1 MSIGAGQRLGADPI
15 SSALAQCVDDRAVPG
30 VLGVVTDVDRI
41 VYTGAY
47 GAAQRRNGIA
57 MSSDTIFRIASMT
70 KLVTTV
76 AILMLVDDDLVELD
90 APLVRYLP
98 GFRQPEVLVS
108 FDERT
113 NSYTTRPAQSEITVR
128 QLLTHTSG
136 YGYWF
141 LDRHLFSLTDT
152 AALDLLNAPFLIDE
166 PGASF
171 NYGTSTDVVGQLIEP
186 VSGAPLEQFLAQR
199 IFRPLGMR
207 NTGFSPPRDQTHLAS
222 IFARTRDGFTER
234 ELETSGQ
241 APRGGGGLYST
252 ADDYCRLMRMILNR
266 GMGRDG
272 RLLSEAAWAELARN
286 QIGDL
291 RAPVQT
297 SAFTQRT
304 NDFIFMN
311 GTQKFGLGLAL
322 ETCDQPSGRPIG
334 TGSWAGIYNSYFWI
348 DFENEFAAAIFMQ
361 VQPFADIHCVEALR
375 RFESAIYGCLSD
387 ID

>member
-1 MSIGAGQRLGADPI
+1 VSIGAGQRLGADPI
-15 SSALAQCVDDRAVPG
+15 SSVLAQFVDNRAVPG

-57 MSSDTIFRIASMT
+57 MSSDTVFRIASMT
-70 KLVTTV
+70 KLVTSV
-76 AILMLVDDDLVELD
+76 AILMLVDEGSVELD
-90 APLVRYLP
+90 APLARYVP

-108 FDERT
+108 FDMRT
-113 NSYTTRPAQSEITVR
+113 KSYTTRPAQSEITVR

-141 LDRHLFSLTDT
+141 LDRHLFALTDP

-171 NYGTSTDVVGQLIEP
+171 NYSTSTDVVGQLIEP
-186 VSGAPLEQFLAQR
+186 VSGAPLERFLAQR
-199 IFRPLGMR
+199 VFRPLGMR
-207 NTGFSPPRDQTHLAS
+207 NTSYTPPKDATRLAS
-222 IFARTRDGFTER
+222 LFARSSDGVIELA
-234 ELETSGQ
+234 LETSGQ

-252 ADDYCRLMRMILNR
+252 ADDYCRLLRMILNR
-266 GMGRDG
+266 GMGHDG
-272 RLLSEAAWAELARN
+272 RLLSEGAWAQLTGN

-297 SAFTQRT
+297 SAFTERS

-322 ETCDQPSGRPIG
+322 ESRDQPGGRPIG
-334 TGSWAGIYNSYFWI
+334 SASWAGIYNTYFWI
-348 DFENEFAAAIFMQ
+348 DFENEFAAALFMQ
-361 VQPFADIHCVEALR
+361 VQPFADIHCVEVCR
-375 RFESAIYGCLSD
+375 RFESAIYDCLSD
-387 ID
+387 AD